1 MMRPCS
7 DRGIFRSLAMAI
19 LIALAVTLAVALPGV
34 SADGDEGKNT
44 GQGHAPAIP
53 DKTALNYPNLGSHLD
68 QRVASVEPGQ
78 ATVQDAAS
86 NSPVHSGE
94 SVAVTI
100 YLTGNVDAVVSF
112 LEDNGG
118 DPRNVGEGY
127 IEAYMPVTLLGR
139 LSERP
144 GVARVREIVPP
155 EPDYGPVISQGVQT
169 HGSATWNQAGI
180 TGQGIKVGII
190 DSGFNGF
197 KDLMGTELPMTV
209 EARCYTDIGEATNNL
224 DNCENESRHGTGVA
238 ENIMDI
244 APGVSLYIANSTGSG
259 IDFRD
264 TVNWMISKDVSVINR
279 SLGGGF
285 HGPGDGTSPSFIHD
299 NLDNI
304 NLAVEGGIIF
314 LNGAGN
320 NALQSWF
327 HNSPP
332 SIRNPD
338 RNGRGFIEFSEG
350 DITNSVGVSDL
361 ITPSQQL
368 SEGDP
373 IWLYLRWE
381 DTWPRASADPKTLLG
396 ASTDLDLYLVDSN
409 SGEIIASSEDYQKG
423 DIWQVPTESIY
434 IEIPKDGQYEVRVI
448 YRGDNLPRWVQL
460 VAPKTGLLEHHTDG
474 YSINGPSES
483 ANPGMLSVGATH
495 YWNTHTIA
503 TYSSRG
509 PTPDGR
515 VKPDIVGT
523 ACGQTTSYEPH
534 LRDQNQCWMG
544 GTSQA
549 SPNVA
554 GLAALVRQ
562 RFPDYTP
569 AQVASYLKA
578 FAQQRETPDPNNTW
592 GHGFAQLPSP
602 DREVLIA
609 LYNSTGG
616 ANWTNNT
623 NWLTTAPIGQWRGVT
638 TDSQGRVTELN
649 LTSNQLMGEIPAE
662 LADLTSLKL
671 LGLGG
676 NELTGPIPTWL
687 SSLTN
692 LEELYLWENELTGTI
707 PAELGSLTK
716 LQGLALSDNQLTGG
730 IPPQLGNLSNLQ
742 ELYLWGNGLTGTIP
756 SELGSLSKLERLSLS
771 DNQLTGTIPTWLGSL
786 TDLQELYLWGNG
798 LMGTIPSELARLTRL
813 EILALGDNQLTGKIP
828 AELVSLPELKELSLT
843 SNQLNG
849 TIPTWLG
856 TLTKLEDLR
865 LWGNELTGE
874 IPTELGSLTNLKE
887 LRLNSNQLTGE
898 IPTQLARLTKL
909 EDLSLWG
916 NELSGEIPA
925 ELGRLSNLEQ
935 LHLSSNQLTGEIP
948 AALGTLSNLEQL
960 SLSRNQL
967 TGEIPAELGRLP
979 KLVILSLSSN
989 QLSGNVPE
997 ELGNLTNLEELYL
1010 WGNQLSG
1017 TVPQS
1022 LVGLAMLKS
1031 FVFHH
1036 HNPSLCAPVDDAFQ
1050 TWLQGIST
1058 VLGSS
1063 CGPADSPEDRAVLV
1077 QVHSATGGTNW
1088 TNNTNWLSERLTREW
1103 YGVTNDTNGRVH
1115 GLFLGGNQLTGKI
1128 PSELGDLT
1136 KLEWLYL
1143 NNNQLTT
1150 EIPAELGDLAN
1161 LRVLSLMDNQL
1172 TGEIPA
1178 ELGRLT
1184 NLTVLHLAGNQL
1196 TGCVPDDLRDVADN
1210 DFAQLGLPF
1219 CPPYDANGDGA
1230 IDIGE
1235 LFSAI
1240 DDYFAGLIGIG
1251 ELFAIIDL
1259 YFLDS
1264 T

>member
-7 DRGIFRSLAMAI
+7 GRGIFRFLAMAI

-34 SADGDEGKNT
+34 SADGGEDKAVPIPRSGGT
-44 GQGHAPAIP
+44 GGDNQAPPIP
-53 DKTALNYPNLGSHLD
+53 NKTALNYPNLGSHLD
-68 QRVASVEPGQ
+68 QLVTSVEEGQ
-78 ATVQDAAS
+78 STSLDAAGYT
-86 NSPVHSGE
+86 PVHSGA

-100 YLTGNVDAVVSF
+100 HLSGSVDDVVTF
-112 LEDNGG
+112 LEENGG
-118 DPRNVGEGY
+118 DPRNVGEDY
-127 IEAYMPVTLLGR
+127 IEAYVPVTLLGQ
-139 LSERP
+139 LSQQP

-155 EPDYGPVISQGVQT
+155 EPDYGPVISQGVQA

-190 DSGFNGF
+190 DIGFNGF
-197 KDLMGTELPMTV
+197 KDLMGTELSMTV

-244 APGVSLYIANSTGSG
+244 APGVSLFIANSTGSG
-259 IDFRD
+259 MDFMD

-279 SLGGGF
+279 SLGGSF
-285 HGPGDGTSPSFIHD
+285 HGPGDGTSPSFIYD
-299 NLDNI
+299 DLDNI

-314 LNGAGN
+314 LNSAGN
-320 NALQSWF
+320 YALQSWF

-338 RNGRGFIEFSEG
+338 RNGHGFIEFAGG
-350 DITNSVGVSDL
+350 DVTNSVGVSDL

-381 DTWPRASADPKTLLG
+381 DTWPRESADPTTFLG
-396 ASTDLDLYLVDSN
+396 ASTDLDLYLVDST
-409 SGEIIASSEDYQKG
+409 SGQIVAQSEDYQTG
-423 DIWQVPTESIY
+423 DVWQVPTESIY

-474 YSINGPSES
+474 YSINAPSES

-562 RFPDYTP
+562 QHPHYTP
-569 AQVASYLKA
+569 AQVASYLKF
-578 FAQQRETPDPNNTW
+578 FAQQREDPGPNNTW

-602 DREVLIA
+602 DRAHLVA
-609 LYNSTGG
+609 LYHATGG

-623 NWLTTAPIGQWRGVT
+623 NWLTNAPIGQWHGVT

-649 LTSNQLMGEIPAE
+649 LTSNQLKGEIPPE
-662 LADLTSLKL
+662 LTGLTNLGL
-671 LGLGG
+671 LALGG

-687 SSLTN
+687 GGLTN
-692 LEELYLWENELTGTI
+692 LEELHLWENDLTGTIPAELGSLSNLELLSLSVNQLTGEIPTQLGSLSNLKELYLWENELTGTI
-707 PAELGSLTK
+707 PAELGSL
-716 LQGLALSDNQLTGG
+716 
-730 IPPQLGNLSNLQ
+730 SNL
-742 ELYLWGNGLTGTIP
+742 EL
-756 SELGSLSKLERLSLS
+756 LSLS
-771 DNQLTGTIPTWLGSL
+771 G
-786 TDLQELYLWGNG
+786 
-798 LMGTIPSELARLTRL
+798 
-813 EILALGDNQLTGKIP
+813 
-828 AELVSLPELKELSLT
+828 
-843 SNQLNG
+843 
-849 TIPTWLG
+849 
-856 TLTKLEDLR
+856 
-865 LWGNELTGE
+865 
-874 IPTELGSLTNLKE
+874 
-887 LRLNSNQLTGE
+887 NQLTGE
-898 IPTQLARLTKL
+898 IPTQLGSLANLVELWLSENQLTGEIPPEL
-909 EDLSLWG
+909 GSPSNLVQLVLWE
-916 NELSGEIPA
+916 NELTGEIPA
-925 ELGRLSNLEQ
+925 ELGSLSNLEV
-935 LHLSSNQLTGEIP
+935 
-948 AALGTLSNLEQL
+948 L
-960 SLSRNQL
+960 SLSGNQL
-967 TGEIPAELGRLP
+967 TGEIPAELGSLSN
-979 KLVILSLSSN
+979 LEVLSLSGN
-989 QLSGNVPE
+989 QLTGEIPPEVGSLSNLELLSFTRNQLTGTIPAGLGSLTSLTVLALGGNDLTGPIPTWLSG
-997 ELGNLTNLEELYL
+997 LTKLEELYL
-1010 WGNQLSG
+1010 WGNQLTGEIPSQLG
-1017 TVPQS
+1017 NLTNLTDLELGGNQLTGMVPQT
-1022 LVGLAMLKS
+1022 LVGLTMLES
-1031 FVFHH
+1031 FNFHN
-1036 HNPSLCAPVDDAFQ
+1036 NPGLCAPIDDAFQ
-1050 TWLQGIST
+1050 TWLGSIST

-1063 CGPADSPEDRAVLV
+1063 CALADSPEDRAVLV
-1077 QVHSATGGTNW
+1077 QVHSATGGANW
-1088 TNNTNWLSERLTREW
+1088 TNNTNWLSEEHFIREW
-1103 YGVTNDTNGRVH
+1103 YGVTNDANGRVH
-1115 GLFLGGNQLTGKI
+1115 GLFLGDNQLAEEI
-1128 PSELGDLT
+1128 PAEMGSLANLRSLSLRDNQLSGEIPPELGSLAN
-1136 KLEWLYL
+1136 LEWLRL
-1143 NNNQLTT
+1143 NNNQLTGT
-1150 EIPAELGDLAN
+1150 
-1161 LRVLSLMDNQL
+1161 
-1172 TGEIPA
+1172 IPA

-1184 NLTVLHLAGNQL
+1184 NLTVLHLSGNQL
-1196 TGCVPDDLRDVADN
+1196 TGCVPASLQDVANN

-1219 CPPYDANGDGA
+1219 CSSYDANGDGA

-1240 DDYFAGLIGIG
+1240 DHYFDGRIDIS

-1259 YFLDS
+1259 YFSGPTPTATEQPPGGLTATPNGPGNREWPGVRPGNHAEHS
-1264 T
+1264 AP